1 MSGSSDKAKITRKRN
16 KIFNDTKRK
25 MEALHT
31 YKKEFETPIMRYAEL
46 RMQFD
51 ALTERWHEEG
61 CKITEEYTN
70 KAGAKNMRKTALYL
84 SLETLRKELMEMEN
98 IFGLTPRGLKMIKVS
113 MVDKTGG
120 GKLAAAIE
128 KLGG

>member
-1 MSGSSDKAKITRKRN
+1 
-16 KIFNDTKRK
+16 
-25 MEALHT
+25 MESLCT
-31 YKKEFETPIMRYAEL
+31 FKKEFETPIIRYAEL
-46 RMQFD
+46 RLQFD
-51 ALTERWHEEG
+51 ELTERWYEEG

-84 SLETLRKELMEMEN
+84 SLETLRKELIEMEN
-98 IFGLTPRGLKMIKVS
+98 AFGLTPKGLKMIKAN
-113 MVDKTGG
+113 MADKNGN